1 MQKGFT
7 LIELM
12 IVVAIIG
19 ILAVIGI
26 PASQDYAARAQMA
39 EALSLASGQK
49 WAISEFHA
57 NKGRWPTDN
66 TEAGI
71 ASATSITGK
80 YVESVSV
87 SGNAI
92 VAKMKSTDVAAPI
105 QGATV
110 TLAGTSASDGSYSWQ
125 CSTSAAPRFLPAPCR

>member
-49 WAISEFHA
+49 GAVSEFHA
-57 NKGRWPTDN
+57 NKGAWPANN

-71 ASATSITGK
+71 SSATSITGK

-92 VAKMKSTDVAAPI
+92 VAKMRSTGVAAPV

-110 TLAGTSASDGSYSWQ
+110 TLAGTSAGGAYSWQ

>member
-19 ILAVIGI
+19 ILAVIGL

-49 WAISEFHA
+49 WAVSEFYA
-57 NKGRWPTDN
+57 DKGRWPTNN

-71 ASATSITGK
+71 ASATSISGK

-92 VAKMKSTDVAAPI
+92 VAKMKSTGVAAPI

-125 CSTSAAPRFLPAPCR
+125 CSTSADSRFLPAPCR